1 MKSIN
6 RSSYQDFKKKG
17 YYILFG
23 GLFGFIIWASIY
35 TLNQGVFGTG
45 FVVSKNEKI
54 TITSPTSGLI
64 LELNKK
70 PGDKVRE
77 NEEIILF
84 DTKIFAA
91 SADARRRNME
101 AKQKEL
107 ENAEALVEA
116 NIMTVNGLTPYQSR
130 LSVAEAEY
138 LETKARLDQMKVT
151 SPVDGT
157 LMNVSVKSSGVS
169 VSQGQHLLD
178 ISPDSKDFQIQAK
191 ISVSLGDK
199 ILTGMP
205 VDISFPTLTGSTTKR
220 LMGKLDYI
228 SADKIEDRQGQNAY
242 LEARV
247 TIDNP
252 EKIEGLRSGLPAT
265 VIIKTGPQTLLSYI
279 IRPITDRFN
288 RGMQ

>member
-1 MKSIN
+1 MKFN
-6 RSSYQDFKKKG
+6 KRTSYEEFKKKG
-17 YYILFG
+17 YYILLG
-23 GLFGFIIWASIY
+23 GLLGFLIWASIF

-70 PGDKVRE
+70 PGDKVSK
-77 NEEIILF
+77 NEDIIVF
-84 DTKIFAA
+84 DTKTMEA
-91 SADARRRNME
+91 SVDARRRNME

-107 ENAEALVEA
+107 ENAEVLVKKEV
-116 NIMTVNGLTPYQSR
+116 MTVNALPPYQSR

-138 LETKARLDQMKVT
+138 LEIKARLDQMKVK

-157 LMNVSVKSSGVS
+157 LMNVSIKSSGVN

-178 ISPDSKDFQIQAK
+178 ISPDSKDFQIQAR

-220 LMGKLDYI
+220 LLGKLEYI
-228 SADKIEDRQGQNAY
+228 SADKIEDQQGQNSF

-252 EKIEGLRSGLPAT
+252 NQIKGLRSGLPAT

-279 IRPITDRFN
+279 IRPIADRLN